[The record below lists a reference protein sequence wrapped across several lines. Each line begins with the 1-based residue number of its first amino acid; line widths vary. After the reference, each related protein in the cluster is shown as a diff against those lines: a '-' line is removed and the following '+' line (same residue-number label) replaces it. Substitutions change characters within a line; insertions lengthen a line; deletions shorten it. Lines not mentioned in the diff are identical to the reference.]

1 MNTTLLGIFAYIL
14 LQLLVGVLVSK
25 RIASE
30 DDYLLAG
37 RSLGPGLGIFTVFAT
52 WFGAET
58 CIGAAGSVYSSGLSG
73 GSADPFGY
81 AACLLV
87 MGMLFAVP
95 LWRRKLTT
103 LADLFR
109 QRYSPGIEKAVV
121 LMVAPT
127 SIMWA
132 GAQIRAFGQI
142 ISASSEF
149 QVDVAITV
157 AAAVVIVYT
166 VYGGLL
172 ADVVTDL
179 VQGIAL
185 IVGLA
190 VLFYVVVDAQGGP
203 VATLNALPPERLNPL
218 SANGRTLP
226 EVLEAWAIP
235 ITGSL
240 FAQELV
246 ARVLASRSPAVASG
260 ACLGGGLL
268 YLAVGLMPVA
278 VGLVGFRLLPGLEN
292 PEQILPLLAQRYL
305 GGVLYVVFAGALIS
319 AILSTVDSALLAASA
334 LVSHN
339 LVLPLVGE
347 VSEAGKVRTARIA
360 VVLFG
365 LIAYGL
371 ALVSEGVHELV
382 EQASAFG
389 GAGVFVLVLFAL
401 LTRVGNAASAA
412 GALIGG
418 VVAWL
423 AGHHLFS
430 LSTPYLF
437 SMAVSA
443 TAYLAVAALDSRVF
457 GNHT

>member
-1 MNTTLLGIFAYIL
+1 MNTTLIGIFAYIL

-37 RSLGPGLGIFTVFAT
+37 RRLGLGLGTFTVFAT

-58 CIGAAGSVYSSGLSG
+58 CIGAAGAVYRTGLSG

-81 AACLLV
+81 AACLLL
-87 MGMLFAVP
+87 MGVLFAVP
-95 LWRRKLTT
+95 LWRMRLTT

-109 QRYSPGIEKAVV
+109 LRYSPRVEKLVV

-142 ISASSEF
+142 ISASSQF
-149 QVDVAITV
+149 QVDAAITL
-157 AAAVVIVYT
+157 AAGVVIVYT

-179 VQGIAL
+179 VQGVAL
-185 IVGLA
+185 ILGLV
-190 VLFYVVVDAQGGP
+190 VLFVVVMQAQGG
-203 VATLNALPPERLNPL
+203 VSAAFAALEPARLNPL
-218 SANGRTLP
+218 EGNGRSLM

-235 ITGSL
+235 VTGSL

-246 ARVLASRSPAVASG
+246 ARILASRSPQVASLSSVAGG
-260 ACLGGGLL
+260 AVYLL
-268 YLAVGLMPVA
+268 VGLIPVA
-278 VGLVGFRLLPGLEN
+278 LGLVGFQMMPELQE
-292 PEQILPLLAQRYL
+292 PEQILPLLAQKHL
-305 GGVLYVVFAGALIS
+305 GSALYILFAGALIS

-339 LVLPLVGE
+339 VVLPLARD
-347 VSEAGKVRTARIA
+347 VSEAGKVRIARYC

-365 LIAYGL
+365 LVAYSL

-389 GAGVFVLVLFAL
+389 GAGVFVVVLFAL
-401 LTRVGNAASAA
+401 TTRVGDSVCAT
-412 GALIGG
+412 GALIAG
-418 VVAWL
+418 VTAW
-423 AGHHLFS
+423 HLGRYALS
-430 LSTPYLF
+430 LETPYLF
-437 SMAVSA
+437 SMALSA
-443 TAYLAVAALDSRVF
+443 ATYLVLLARGPIFKSS
-457 GNHT
+457 

>member
-1 MNTTLLGIFAYIL
+1 MNTTLIGIFAYIL
-14 LQLLVGVLVSK
+14 LQLLVGVLVSR

-37 RSLGPGLGIFTVFAT
+37 RRLGLGLGTFTVFAT

-58 CIGAAGSVYSSGLSG
+58 CIGAAGAVYRTGLSG

-81 AACLLV
+81 AACLLL
-87 MGMLFAVP
+87 MGLLFAVP
-95 LWRRKLTT
+95 LWRMRLTT

-109 QRYSPGIEKAVV
+109 LRYSPRVEKLVV

-142 ISASSEF
+142 ISASSQF
-149 QVDVAITV
+149 QVDAAITL
-157 AAAVVIVYT
+157 AAGVVIVYT

-179 VQGIAL
+179 VQGVAL
-185 IVGLA
+185 ILGLV
-190 VLFYVVVDAQGGP
+190 VLFVVVMQAQGG
-203 VATLNALPPERLNPL
+203 VSAAFAALEPARLNPL
-218 SANGRTLP
+218 EGNGRSLM

-235 ITGSL
+235 VTGSL

-246 ARVLASRSPAVASG
+246 ARILASRSPQVASLSSVAGG
-260 ACLGGGLL
+260 AVYLL
-268 YLAVGLMPVA
+268 VGLIPV
-278 VGLVGFRLLPGLEN
+278 VLGLVGFQMMPELQE
-292 PEQILPLLAQRYL
+292 PEQILPLLAQKHL
-305 GGVLYVVFAGALIS
+305 GSALYILFAGALIS

-339 LVLPLVGE
+339 VVLPLARD
-347 VSEAGKVRTARIA
+347 VSEAGKVRIARYC

-365 LIAYGL
+365 LVAYSL

-389 GAGVFVLVLFAL
+389 GAGVFVVVLFAL
-401 LTRVGNAASAA
+401 TTRVGDSVCAT
-412 GALIGG
+412 GALIAG
-418 VVAWL
+418 VTAW
-423 AGHHLFS
+423 HLGRYALS
-430 LSTPYLF
+430 LETPYLF
-437 SMAVSA
+437 SMALSA
-443 TAYLAVAALDSRVF
+443 ATYLVLLARGPIFKSS
-457 GNHT
+457 

>member
-1 MNTTLLGIFAYIL
+1 MNTTLIGIFAYIL

-37 RSLGPGLGIFTVFAT
+37 RRLGLGLGTFTVFAT

-58 CIGAAGSVYSSGLSG
+58 CIGAAGAVYRRGLSG
-73 GSADPFGY
+73 SSADPFGY
-81 AACLLV
+81 AACLLL
-87 MGMLFAVP
+87 MGLLFAAP
-95 LWRRKLTT
+95 LWRMRLTT

-109 QRYSPGIEKAVV
+109 LRYSPRVEKLVV

-127 SIMWA
+127 SVMWA

-142 ISASSEF
+142 ISASSQF
-149 QVDVAITV
+149 QVDAAITL
-157 AAAVVIVYT
+157 AAGVVIVYT

-179 VQGIAL
+179 VQGVAL
-185 IVGLA
+185 ILGLA
-190 VLFYVVVDAQGGP
+190 VLFVVVMQAQGG
-203 VATLNALPPERLNPL
+203 VAATFAALEPARLNPL
-218 SANGRTLP
+218 EGNGRSLM

-235 ITGSL
+235 VTGSL

-246 ARVLASRSPAVASG
+246 ARILASRSPQVASLSSL
-260 ACLGGGLL
+260 AGGVVYLL
-268 YLAVGLMPVA
+268 VGLIPVA
-278 VGLVGFRLLPGLEN
+278 LGLVGFHLMPELEE
-292 PEQILPLLAQRYL
+292 PEQILPLLAQKHL
-305 GGVLYVVFAGALIS
+305 GSALYVLFAGALIS

-339 LVLPLVGE
+339 VVLPLARE
-347 VSEAGKVRTARIA
+347 VSEAGKVRIARYC

-365 LIAYGL
+365 LVAYAL

-389 GAGVFVLVLFAL
+389 GAGVFVVVLFAL
-401 LTRVGNAASAA
+401 TTRVGDSVCAM
-412 GALIGG
+412 GALIAG
-418 VVAWL
+418 VTAWHVGRYAL
-423 AGHHLFS
+423 RLE
-430 LSTPYLF
+430 TPYLF
-437 SMAVSA
+437 SMALSA
-443 TAYLAVAALDSRVF
+443 ATYLVLSARGPIFKRS
-457 GNHT
+457 

>member
-1 MNTTLLGIFAYIL
+1 MNTTLIGIFAYIL

-37 RSLGPGLGIFTVFAT
+37 RRLGLGLGTFTVFAT

-58 CIGAAGSVYSSGLSG
+58 CIGAAGAVYRTGLSG

-81 AACLLV
+81 AACLLL
-87 MGMLFAVP
+87 MGVLFAVP
-95 LWRRKLTT
+95 LWRMRLTT

-109 QRYSPGIEKAVV
+109 LRYSPRVEKLVV

-142 ISASSEF
+142 ISASSQF
-149 QVDVAITV
+149 QVDAAITL
-157 AAAVVIVYT
+157 AAGVVIVYT

-179 VQGIAL
+179 VQGVAL
-185 IVGLA
+185 ILGLV
-190 VLFYVVVDAQGGP
+190 VLFVVVMQAQGG
-203 VATLNALPPERLNPL
+203 VSAAFAALEPARLNPL
-218 SANGRTLP
+218 EGNGRSLM

-235 ITGSL
+235 VTGSL

-246 ARVLASRSPAVASG
+246 ARIVASRSPQVASLSSVAGG
-260 ACLGGGLL
+260 AVYLL
-268 YLAVGLMPVA
+268 VGLIPVA
-278 VGLVGFRLLPGLEN
+278 LGLVGFQMMPELQE
-292 PEQILPLLAQRYL
+292 PEQILPLLAQKHL
-305 GGVLYVVFAGALIS
+305 GSDLYILFAGALIS

-339 LVLPLVGE
+339 VVLPLARD
-347 VSEAGKVRTARIA
+347 VSEAGKVRIARYC

-365 LIAYGL
+365 LVAYSL

-389 GAGVFVLVLFAL
+389 GAGVFVVVLFAL
-401 LTRVGNAASAA
+401 TTRVGDSVCAT
-412 GALIGG
+412 GALIAG
-418 VVAWL
+418 VTAW
-423 AGHHLFS
+423 HLGRYALS
-430 LSTPYLF
+430 LETPYLF
-437 SMAVSA
+437 SMALSA
-443 TAYLAVAALDSRVF
+443 ATYLVLLARGPIFKSS
-457 GNHT
+457 